1 VLELIVAKLVVDAL
15 FEMVVEPLE
24 YFILLVDFGSIFAN
38 VINVLN

>member
-1 VLELIVAKLVVDAL
+1 MLELIVAVLVVDEL
-15 FEMVVEPLE
+15 YEMVVKPLE